1 MSCSLALTPSLLFQ
15 SNLTGFKSLMKA
27 LAFEIGSMLALS
39 LASDKDV
46 IEVTLHL
53 KAEIE
58 LLPNVIS
65 LLALV
70 AVAVA
75 WCPIIVQFVSPVLCT

>member
-27 LAFEIGSMLALS
+27 LAFEIGSILALS

-58 LLPNVIS
+58 LLPSVIS

-70 AVAVA
+70 AVAIA
-75 WCPIIVQFVSPVLCT
+75 SCPIIVQFVSPVLCV

>member
-27 LAFEIGSMLALS
+27 HAFEIGSMLALS

-65 LLALV
+65 LLTV
-70 AVAVA
+70 GDDVVA
-75 WCPIIVQFVSPVLCT
+75 WYPITVTFS

>member
-15 SNLTGFKSLMKA
+15 SNLTGFRSLMKA

-53 KAEIE
+53 KVAIE
-58 LLPNVIS
+58 LLPSVIS
-65 LLALV
+65 LLTVGDDA
-70 AVAVA
+70 
-75 WCPIIVQFVSPVLCT
+75 